1 MRDGSATPV
10 GAGALGDGGCFDVAL
25 DDLEILS
32 LLGTGVSGVVHK
44 VRHRPTGTIL
54 ALKKVQMNVE
64 EQARKQII
72 QELRTLHS
80 TFCLH
85 IVGCRGAF
93 YGDGAVSIVLEHMDA
108 GSLAA
113 LAQAGPVPERVL
125 ASVAKQV
132 LLGLR
137 HLHGEHKVIHRDIKP
152 SNLLVSTR
160 GEVKVCSHVL
170 CPLSLLRVI
179 FDPCTA
185 ADRMGAT
192 CFVSQISDF
201 GVAGQLGHSQA
212 MAKSWVGTVTYMSPE
227 RIAGRPYN
235 FDSDTWSLALCLV
248 ELALGIFPYPPGR
261 VFHGLLHESA
271 AACGAQAAAQQPA
284 SLGFWDLMDFI
295 VAQPAPRLD
304 PAAFSGEFC
313 DFVARGLHKDAGA
326 RISVEQALAH
336 PWLRGASE
344 DGAVDVAPWVG
355 NALKAA
361 EAARKAAQSSAVARA
376 QQAHEA
382 LDNIAAANL
391 VQVPP
396 GGVGA
401 AAGDAMQVELPPP
414 VALQRSNNTVAPQA
428 LPPRAQVDV
437 MQQLQEHL
445 GPPQSQ
451 PQ

>member
-1 MRDGSATPV
+1 M
-10 GAGALGDGGCFDVAL
+10 
-25 DDLEILS
+25 
-32 LLGTGVSGVVHK
+32 
-44 VRHRPTGTIL
+44 
-54 ALKKVQMNVE
+54 
-64 EQARKQII
+64 
-72 QELRTLHS
+72 
-80 TFCLH
+80 
-85 IVGCRGAF
+85 
-93 YGDGAVSIVLEHMDA
+93 
-108 GSLAA
+108 
-113 LAQAGPVPERVL
+113 
-125 ASVAKQV
+125 
-132 LLGLR
+132 
-137 HLHGEHKVIHRDIKP
+137 
-152 SNLLVSTR
+152 
-160 GEVKVCSHVL
+160 
-170 CPLSLLRVI
+170 
-179 FDPCTA
+179 
-185 ADRMGAT
+185 
-192 CFVSQISDF
+192 
-201 GVAGQLGHSQA
+201 
-212 MAKSWVGTVTYMSPE
+212 
-227 RIAGRPYN
+227 
-235 FDSDTWSLALCLV
+235 